1 MLKVLIVTYYWPP
14 SGGSSV
20 LRWLKFVK
28 YLRDYGW
35 EPVVYTPSN
44 PEPQEIDH
52 SLLKDIPV
60 DIEIITSPIREPYT
74 LYKWL
79 TGKKKDDRLG
89 VAFITESKKPGLIS
103 RFSLW
108 IRSNLFIPDP
118 RRLWVRPSVR
128 ILCKYLKQ
136 NPADVIV
143 TTGPPHSMH
152 LIGLGLK
159 RKLGVRW
166 VADFRDPWTNIDFYR
181 DLALT
186 PLADS
191 IHKKLEK
198 EVLLTADRVI
208 TVSPGMT
215 REFITMGAKHVIT
228 ITNGY
233 DGESIRALKHEA
245 GRFTIVH
252 LGSMPKSRNPEAL
265 WQALTAISSQNP
277 RFASLLQVKLIGK
290 VDLSVKESLRDHGL
304 LKLISFEDY
313 IPHDQTH
320 DLLAG
325 ASVLLLCIN
334 NSPNAGGILTNKFF
348 EYLSAHRPIL
358 AIGPKDGDASV
369 ILDETGAGKIFGYDD
384 ASGLKDHLI
393 ELFELYSQN
402 KLIAESRDIER
413 FARNRLTRELCEML
427 NKLVS

>member
-89 VAFITESKKPGLIS
+89 VAFMTESKKPGLIS

-198 EVLLTADRVI
+198 EVLLTADQVI

-215 REFITMGAKHVIT
+215 REFITKGAKHVIT
-228 ITNGY
+228 IPNGY
-233 DGESIRALKHEA
+233 DGEPIRSLKHESD
-245 GRFTIVH
+245 RFTFVH
-252 LGSMPKSRNPEAL
+252 LGSMPKSRNPEVL
-265 WQALTAISSQNP
+265 WQALSDLSKEDT
-277 RFASLLQVKLIGK
+277 RFASCLQVKLIGK
-290 VDLSVKESLRDHGL
+290 VDLNVKESIETYGLREFVL
-304 LKLISFEDY
+304 FEDY
-313 IPHDQTH
+313 IPHHQTMS
-320 DLLAG
+320 LLAG
-325 ASVLLLCIN
+325 AGVLLLCIN
-334 NSPNAGGILTNKFF
+334 NSSNAQGILTNKFY
-348 EYLSAHRPIL
+348 EYLCANRPIL
-358 AIGPKDGDASV
+358 AVGPEDGDAAA
-369 ILDETGAGKIFGYDD
+369 ILAETGTGKIFGYDD
-384 ASGLKDHLI
+384 ASGLKIHLI
-393 ELFELYSQN
+393 ELFTIFN
-402 KLIAESRDIER
+402 KLVVKPEYWRFSRKK
-413 FARNRLTRELCEML
+413 LTRDLVNL
-427 NKLVS
+427 NKLVI